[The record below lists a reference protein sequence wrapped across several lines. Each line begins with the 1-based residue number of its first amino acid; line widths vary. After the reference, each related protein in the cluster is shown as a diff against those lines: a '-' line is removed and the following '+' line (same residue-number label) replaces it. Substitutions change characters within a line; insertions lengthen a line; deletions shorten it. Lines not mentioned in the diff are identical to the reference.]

1 MTSHCQFPTKTTDL
15 IRTYNI
21 IPHKRVDEMLD
32 WFHSVDH
39 IDGSVGKSND
49 DQFVDYGA
57 KIAKEV
63 TPTPKDPIF
72 QWISEITHDTYSQ
85 YINDCPGPVDDLVFH
100 DYSVRV
106 YPQNEGRFGIH
117 FDQYAGGCVTRLF
130 AVIMYL
136 NTVDEGGETEIGI
149 VTSGGYSPTLNKPI
163 SMGRVQSEYLE
174 DLEKVYVKVRNKIL
188 PAIITKLPFIKTK
201 YKI

>member
-72 QWISEITHDTYSQ
+72 QWISQITHDTYSQ

-106 YPQNEGRFGIH
+106 YPQNEGRFAIH

-136 NTVDEGGETEIGI
+136 NTVDEGGETEFPNYGI
-149 VTSGGYSPTLNKPI
+149 ACKPEKGKVLIFPANYLFPHQGNIPI
-163 SMGRVQSEYLE
+163 SNPKYIATSWIHWAFLG
-174 DLEKVYVKVRNKIL
+174 DKV
-188 PAIITKLPFIKTK
+188 
-201 YKI
+201 

>member
-72 QWISEITHDTYSQ
+72 QWISQITHDTYSQ

-100 DYSVRV
+100 DYSV
-106 YPQNEGRFGIH
+106 
-117 FDQYAGGCVTRLF
+117 
-130 AVIMYL
+130 
-136 NTVDEGGETEIGI
+136 
-149 VTSGGYSPTLNKPI
+149 
-163 SMGRVQSEYLE
+163 
-174 DLEKVYVKVRNKIL
+174 
-188 PAIITKLPFIKTK
+188 
-201 YKI
+201 

>member
-72 QWISEITHDTYSQ
+72 QWISQRDSKTLYMKPFKI
-85 YINDCPGPVDDLVFH
+85 PLKKAVF
-100 DYSVRV
+100 
-106 YPQNEGRFGIH
+106 
-117 FDQYAGGCVTRLF
+117 L
-130 AVIMYL
+130 
-136 NTVDEGGETEIGI
+136 
-149 VTSGGYSPTLNKPI
+149 
-163 SMGRVQSEYLE
+163 
-174 DLEKVYVKVRNKIL
+174 KIFEL
-188 PAIITKLPFIKTK
+188 L
-201 YKI
+201 